1 MTIEIKNPNPD
12 LEKDI
17 LTFIPVNYR
26 YYKDGSYFIDSQL
39 MTTDPFSDLVNITVK
54 QHYITI
60 KLHYYNKIDCADT
73 ICHKGGL

>member
-1 MTIEIKNPNPD
+1 MTIEIRKPNPD

-26 YYKDGSYFIDSQL
+26 YYKDGSYYIDSQL

-54 QHYITI
+54 QQYITI
-60 KLHYYNKIDCADT
+60 KLHYYNRIDCADT

>member
-1 MTIEIKNPNPD
+1 MTIEIKKPNPD

-26 YYKDGSYFIDSQL
+26 FYKDGSYYIDSQF
-39 MTTDPFSDLVNITVK
+39 MTLDPFSDLVNITVK
-54 QHYITI
+54 QQYITI
-60 KLHYYNKIDCADT
+60 KLHYYTKIDCLDT